1 MKTILAGMILV
12 TMVLAGCG
20 SPFAKAPTQEAPAQ
34 QGWNPLKPNRQEA
47 AGMNWLIVGSV
58 AAIAIGIAAAV
69 NGSSSAMGWT
79 AGAGVSL
86 VLAVTLQRYGNMV
99 ALAAALLVI
108 GSMVLLVRSFWL
120 EGGFWSLQK
129 HLDPRTEGREPSAED
144 AAGPAAAG

>member
-20 SPFAKAPTQEAPAQ
+20 GPFAKAPTQEASAG
-34 QGWNPLKPNRQEA
+34 QGWNPLRPHRQEA

-79 AGAGVSL
+79 VGAGVSL
-86 VLAVTLQRYGNMV
+86 VLTIMLQRYGNLV
-99 ALAAALLVI
+99 ALGAGLLVI
-108 GSMVLLVRSFWL
+108 GSVAWFVRSLFL
-120 EGGFWSLQK
+120 TGGFLSLK
-129 HLDPRTEGREPSAED
+129 RPSSNPGPTETTDPAGPV
-144 AAGPAAAG
+144 AAG